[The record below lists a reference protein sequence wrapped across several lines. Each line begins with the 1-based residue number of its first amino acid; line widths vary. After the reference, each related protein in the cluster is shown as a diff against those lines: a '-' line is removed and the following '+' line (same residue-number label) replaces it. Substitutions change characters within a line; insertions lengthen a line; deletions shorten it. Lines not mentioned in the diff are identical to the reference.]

1 MTNTDAINHLASGFQ
16 LRRQTMAR
24 VSSQYFREP
33 NHPKWLGN
41 PGGKDSKSE
50 TKRNEGGEKEKD
62 FVKRANAI
70 CYQIKML
77 QATTEDGERQA
88 PKGKKCVAQI
98 Y

>member
-1 MTNTDAINHLASGFQ
+1 
-16 LRRQTMAR
+16 
-24 VSSQYFREP
+24 V
-33 NHPKWLGN
+33 
-41 PGGKDSKSE
+41 DSKSE
-50 TKRNEGGEKEKD
+50 TKRNGQKEKD

-77 QATTEDGERQA
+77 QATTEDGGEQQQQD

>member
-1 MTNTDAINHLASGFQ
+1 MAGKPRGQGLEIRNQTD
-16 LRRQTMAR
+16 R
-24 VSSQYFREP
+24 
-33 NHPKWLGN
+33 
-41 PGGKDSKSE
+41 
-50 TKRNEGGEKEKD
+50 GGEKEKD